1 MRLVRIRFVA
11 LDAQH
16 GRIKFGRSDAR
27 WVIHV
32 LRQRPVASFTGDAG
46 VLPGSFLFENF
57 GVTRLTR
64 SMTRERHRLGR
75 DFYNRIAAIMS
86 ILAKA
91 AWHQAK
97 THDSEHRNSG

>member
-32 LRQRPVASFTGDAG
+32 LRQRPVASFTGDAD

-75 DFYNRIAAIMS
+75 DFCKSNSRDNVHTRQSCGAP
-86 ILAKA
+86 
-91 AWHQAK
+91 
-97 THDSEHRNSG
+97 SENAR